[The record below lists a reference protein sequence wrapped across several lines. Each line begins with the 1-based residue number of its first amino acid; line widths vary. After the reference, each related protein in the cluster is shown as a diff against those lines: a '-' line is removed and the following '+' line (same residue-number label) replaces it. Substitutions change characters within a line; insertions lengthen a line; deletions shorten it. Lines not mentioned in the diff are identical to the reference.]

1 MTVVLFKSQ
10 DDDPNLWKSELERY
24 LPELDFRIWPNL
36 GAAEDI
42 EFLMIWEQL
51 DDVLGALPNLKVI
64 LSMGAGVD
72 HLGDLKKIPKN
83 ITVTRLIDK
92 DLTQGMSEYILL
104 NILRFHRFDTIYR
117 DQQAEKIWR
126 AHPPISASEICV
138 GIMGL
143 GILGVDA
150 AKKLKSLDY
159 EVLGWTRTP
168 KSIEVCPVLHG
179 KRNLKEFLGRTNI
192 LVCLLPLTAET
203 EGILC
208 KETFSRLPTNSY
220 LVNAGRGRH
229 LVDGDLIEALETGQ
243 LGGAAI
249 DVFEKEPLPK
259 THPFW
264 VNDKILITPHAASI
278 TNYKTAAK
286 SIAANI
292 QNWQTGGNVVGLID
306 PKQGY

>member
-10 DDDPNLWKSELERY
+10 DDNPNIWKSELERY
-24 LPELDFRIWPNL
+24 LPELDFRVWPDM
-36 GAAEDI
+36 GAAEEI
-42 EFLMIWEQL
+42 EFLLIWGQL
-51 DDVLGALPNLKVI
+51 GELLKSLPSLKVI
-64 LSMGAGVD
+64 MSLGAGVD
-72 HLGDLKKIPKN
+72 HLGDLKNIPKN
-83 ITVTRLIDK
+83 ISIIRLIDRG
-92 DLTQGMSEYILL
+92 LTQGMSEYVLL
-104 NILRFHRFDTIYR
+104 NVLRFHRLDIVYR
-117 DQQAEKIWR
+117 QQQAEKIWR
-126 AHPPISASEICV
+126 EHPPVSASEICV

-143 GILGVDA
+143 GVLGADA

-168 KSIEVCPVLHG
+168 RSFDVCSVLHG
-179 KRNLKEFLGRTNI
+179 QKNFKEFLGRSNI

-208 KETFSRLPTNSY
+208 KETFSKLPTNSY

-229 LVDGDLIEALETGQ
+229 VVDGDLIEALKIGQ

-259 THPFW
+259 SHPFW

-292 QNWQTGGNVVGLID
+292 KKWQAGGDVVGLVNSN
-306 PKQGY
+306 QGY

>member
-10 DDDPNLWKSELERY
+10 DDDPNLWKSELERC
-24 LPELDFRIWPNL
+24 LPELDFRIWPDV

-42 EFLMIWEQL
+42 EFLLIWGQL
-51 DDVLGALPNLKVI
+51 GELVKSLPSLKVI
-64 LSMGAGVD
+64 MSLGAGVD
-72 HLGDLKKIPKN
+72 HLGDLTEIPQN
-83 ITVTRLIDK
+83 ISIIRLIDQG
-92 DLTQGMSEYILL
+92 LTQGMSEYVLL
-104 NILRFHRFDTIYR
+104 NVLRFHRLDVIYR
-117 DQQAEKIWR
+117 KQQAKKIWR
-126 AHPPISASEICV
+126 EHPPVSASEICI

-143 GILGVDA
+143 GVLGADA

-168 KSIEVCPVLHG
+168 RSFDICSVLHG
-179 KRNLKEFLGRTNI
+179 QKNLKEFLGRSNI

-208 KETFSRLPTNSY
+208 KETFSKLPTNSY

-229 LVDGDLIEALETGQ
+229 LVDGDLIEALKMGQ

-259 THPFW
+259 SHPFW

-292 QNWQTGGNVVGLID
+292 KKWQTGGGVVGLVNSN
-306 PKQGY
+306 QGY

>member
-10 DDDPNLWKSELERY
+10 DDDPNLWKSELELY
-24 LPELDFRIWPNL
+24 LPELDFRIWPDI
-36 GAAEDI
+36 GSAQDI

-51 DDVLGALPNLKVI
+51 DDVLGVLPNLKVI

-72 HLGDLKKIPKN
+72 HLGDLSEISKN
-83 ITVTRLIDK
+83 ITIIRLIDK
-92 DLTQGMSEYILL
+92 GLTQGMSEYVLL
-104 NILRFHRFDTIYR
+104 NVLRFHRLDVIYR
-117 DQQAEKIWR
+117 EQQAKKIWR
-126 AHPPISASEICV
+126 EHPPVSASKICV

-143 GILGVDA
+143 GVLGADA

-168 KSIEVCPVLHG
+168 KSFDVCAVMHG
-179 KRNLKEFLGRTNI
+179 QKNLKEFLGRTNI

-220 LVNAGRGRH
+220 LVHAGRGKH
-229 LVDGDLIEALETGQ
+229 LVDGDLIEALEMGQ

-259 THPFW
+259 SHPFW

-286 SIAANI
+286 SIATNI
-292 QNWQTGGNVVGLID
+292 QNWETGRDVIGMVNSNH
-306 PKQGY
+306 GY